1 MGILVKICGINSPD
15 AADAAVGAGAD
26 MVGLNFHRTS
36 PRYVDAELAQAL
48 ASRLRGRTRIVV
60 ILSDPTD
67 DETKRAVT
75 AVRPDFLQ
83 LHGTE
88 TPNRVAQL
96 REQFGLRIIK
106 SLAVEVGSD
115 LAVARGYEEVADFYH
130 FDAKAPPNAER
141 LGGHGVA
148 FDWRILRDHHFPR
161 PWLLAGGLTAENVA
175 RAIAISGAPGADV
188 SSGVETAPGQKSPEL
203 IRNFVTAA
211 TQARFHIE
219 EGA

>member
-1 MGILVKICGINSPD
+1 MSIVVKVCGINSPD

-26 MVGLNFHRTS
+26 MVGLNFHRAS
-36 PRYVDAELAQAL
+36 PRYVHGETAQAL
-48 ASRLRGRTRIVV
+48 ASRLRGRTRIVAL
-60 ILSDPTD
+60 LSDAND
-67 DETKRAVT
+67 DETSRIVA

-83 LHGTE
+83 LDGAE
-88 TPNRVAQL
+88 TPSRVAQL
-96 REQFGLRIIK
+96 REQFGVRIIK
-106 SLAVEVGSD
+106 ALHVEVGSD
-115 LAVARGYEEVADFYH
+115 LAVARVYEEVADFYL

-148 FDWRILRDHHFPR
+148 FDWRILEAQRFPR

-175 RAIAISGAPGADV
+175 RAIAISGAPGVDV
-188 SSGVETAPGQKSPEL
+188 SSGVEIAPGRKSPEL

-211 TQARFHIE
+211 KQARFHVE

>member
-1 MGILVKICGINSPD
+1 MGILVKVCGINSPD

-26 MVGLNFHRTS
+26 MVGLNFHRAS
-36 PRYVDAELAQAL
+36 PRYVHAELAQAL
-48 ASRLRGRTRIVV
+48 ASRLRGRMRIVAV
-60 ILSDPTD
+60 LSDPTD
-67 DETKRAVT
+67 DEANRALA

-83 LHGTE
+83 LHGAE

-96 REQFGLRIIK
+96 REQFGVRIIK
-106 SLAVEVGSD
+106 AFSVEVESD
-115 LAVARGYEEVADFYH
+115 LAVTHGYEDIADLYL
-130 FDAKAPPNAER
+130 FDAKAAPNAGR
-141 LGGHGVA
+141 AGGHGVA
-148 FDWRILRDHHFPR
+148 FDWRILEGHRFPR

-188 SSGVETAPGQKSPEL
+188 SSGVETAPGRKSPEL

-211 TQARFHIE
+211 KQARFHVE